1 MRLHLN
7 VRHSLLLAVSL
18 ILVALLTL
26 NACVTVQPD
35 KAAMEINDLPPEHA
49 ALFFAVTLD
58 NLNLGQ
64 MEVVFNDSLS
74 IVLRAKS
81 INRVYLPEGWYT
93 MSLPRLPQRNDNAGM
108 MYRFSAGDLY
118 RFTLLERLVEGEDSI
133 AAPEKTYTLAPST
146 RDAFQQL
153 LLQEEY
159 PVVNLVPAAR

>member
-1 MRLHLN
+1 MRSHLHL
-7 VRHSLLLAVSL
+7 RHSLLLAVSL
-18 ILVALLTL
+18 TL
-26 NACVTVQPD
+26 ASLFMLAGCVTVQPD

-74 IVLRAKS
+74 IVLRAKT

-93 MSLPRLPQRNDNAGM
+93 MSLPRLPQRDDNAEM

-118 RFTLLERLVEGEDSI
+118 RFTLLERLIVGDDST

-159 PVVNLVPAAR
+159 PVVNLVPTAK